1 MSFIV
6 QPGQVQWSQSQMAVS
21 LEEYC
26 HFSQLSR
33 YSASVNMYSQHI
45 VNIQL
50 WHWSVVVRL
59 LFIVV
64 KHNWSLCP
72 GNILILNYS
81 EILWEQG
88 SWDQEQVYLKVPKW
102 WWVIQRPV
110 RYWEQLCKVGIC
122 LQRLNVSKFNQFWYS
137 DNRCQACLAWY
148 ELVMSYFMWWERDT
162 CDISAELSRNLW
174 SSETKIVT
182 LELHQNKLEP
192 ECRYI
197 KCPLWLLR
205 SNPRFLQPIST
216 CFLYCIESHQPLI
229 QI

>member
-1 MSFIV
+1 M
-6 QPGQVQWSQSQMAVS
+6 
-21 LEEYC
+21 
-26 HFSQLSR
+26 
-33 YSASVNMYSQHI
+33 
-45 VNIQL
+45 
-50 WHWSVVVRL
+50 
-59 LFIVV
+59 
-64 KHNWSLCP
+64 
-72 GNILILNYS
+72 ILNYS

-110 RYWEQLCKVGIC
+110 RFWEQLCKVGIC

-192 ECRYI
+192 EYKYI

-205 SNPRFLQPIST
+205 SNPRFLHPIST
-216 CFLYCIESHQPLI
+216 CILYCIESHQPLI
-229 QI
+229 QTLKWPQKSWWGPSSLHLHRPKFLQVKCHPRLQTTSSSHKRSLLSQFTEYPQR